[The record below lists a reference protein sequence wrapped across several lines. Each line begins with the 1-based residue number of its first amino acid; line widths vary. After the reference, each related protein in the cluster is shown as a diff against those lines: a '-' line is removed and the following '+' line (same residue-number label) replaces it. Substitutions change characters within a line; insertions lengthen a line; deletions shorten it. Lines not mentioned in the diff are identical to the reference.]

1 MNAADMEDSR
11 QVLRVELGARG
22 YDIHIGAGLI
32 AAADDLLADCLGT
45 GTVFIVTDDIVASHY
60 LASLQ
65 DALGRLGR
73 HAHPLILPAGE
84 ATKSFTQWQEL
95 CESMLAIGAERGS
108 TIIALGGGVIGDL
121 AGFAAATLLRGVDFV
136 QIPTTL
142 LAQVDSS
149 VGGKTAINT
158 GHGKNLVGAFYQP
171 KRVLIDTAAL
181 DSLPPRELRAGYAE
195 TVKYGLIGDAGFF
208 EWLER
213 HGQDL
218 LAGDPA
224 ARRHAIAVSCAAKAT
239 TVRADEREKGQRAL
253 LNFGHTFAHAFEAEA
268 GYDGGV
274 LHGEAVAAGMLM
286 ALELSRSA
294 GLCDGQDVARVRAH
308 FAAVGLPDGPRALGG
323 GGWSAEALY
332 GHMLKDKKVAAGRIT
347 FVLAT
352 AIGEAMLSDAISRE
366 AVIEVLAA
374 ALDSAP

>member
-60 LASLQ
+60 LAPLQ

-73 HAHPLILPAGE
+73 HAHPLILPVGE

-171 KRVLIDTAAL
+171 KRVLIDT
-181 DSLPPRELRAGYAE
+181 
-195 TVKYGLIGDAGFF
+195 
-208 EWLER
+208 
-213 HGQDL
+213 
-218 LAGDPA
+218 
-224 ARRHAIAVSCAAKAT
+224 
-239 TVRADEREKGQRAL
+239 
-253 LNFGHTFAHAFEAEA
+253 
-268 GYDGGV
+268 
-274 LHGEAVAAGMLM
+274 
-286 ALELSRSA
+286 
-294 GLCDGQDVARVRAH
+294 
-308 FAAVGLPDGPRALGG
+308 
-323 GGWSAEALY
+323 
-332 GHMLKDKKVAAGRIT
+332 
-347 FVLAT
+347 
-352 AIGEAMLSDAISRE
+352 
-366 AVIEVLAA
+366 
-374 ALDSAP
+374 

>member
-1 MNAADMEDSR
+1 M
-11 QVLRVELGARG
+11 ELGARG

-60 LASLQ
+60 LAPLQ

-224 ARRHAIAVSCAAKAT
+224 ARRHAIAVSCAAKAA

-332 GHMLKDKKVAAGRIT
+332 RHMLKDKKVAAGRIT

>member
-22 YDIHIGAGLI
+22 YEIHIGAGLI

-60 LASLQ
+60 LTPLQ

-224 ARRHAIAVSCAAKAT
+224 ARRYAIAVSCAAKAA

-253 LNFGHTFAHAFEAEA
+253 LN
-268 GYDGGV
+268 
-274 LHGEAVAAGMLM
+274 
-286 ALELSRSA
+286 
-294 GLCDGQDVARVRAH
+294 
-308 FAAVGLPDGPRALGG
+308 
-323 GGWSAEALY
+323 
-332 GHMLKDKKVAAGRIT
+332 
-347 FVLAT
+347 
-352 AIGEAMLSDAISRE
+352 
-366 AVIEVLAA
+366 
-374 ALDSAP
+374 